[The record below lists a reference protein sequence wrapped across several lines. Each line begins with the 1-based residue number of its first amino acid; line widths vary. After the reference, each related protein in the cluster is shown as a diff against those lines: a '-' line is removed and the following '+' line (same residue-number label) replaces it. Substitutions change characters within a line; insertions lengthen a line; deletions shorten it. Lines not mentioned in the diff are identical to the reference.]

1 MEALAWGFGL
11 IEGPCVDDEGALVFS
26 DVPNGGVHRLRPDGT
41 VEVVVPKRRGV
52 GGIALH
58 ADGGVVVSGRNV
70 CHVDEEGRTR
80 VLLDPPPGVIGFNDL
95 TTDADG
101 RVYVGSLRSDPFASA
116 GERRPGELY
125 RIDRAAGVTELYGGV
140 GLTNGLGF
148 SPDGR
153 RLYHADSAAA
163 EVLAHEVTPGDG
175 GARDRA
181 VFARVDD
188 GVPDGLA
195 VDAEGGVWV
204 AVYDGGCV
212 LRYGPDGE
220 LADRLPVPALA
231 VTSLCFG
238 GGDLRDLYVVTAD
251 NTDAPERAGTIFRTR
266 VDVAGLPVHPATA

>member
-1 MEALAWGFGL
+1 MEALAWGYGL
-11 IEGPCVDDEGALVFS
+11 IEGPCVDGEGALLFS
-26 DVPNGGVHRLRPDGT
+26 DVPNGGVRRLRADGA

-52 GGIALH
+52 GGIAVH
-58 ADGGVVVSGRNV
+58 AQGGVVVSGRNV

-95 TTDADG
+95 ATDAEG
-101 RVYVGSLRSDPFASA
+101 RVYVGSLRSDPFAPA
-116 GERRPGELY
+116 GERQAGELY
-125 RIDRAAGVTELYGGV
+125 RIDRDGAVELYGGV
-140 GLTNGLGF
+140 GLTNGIGF

-153 RLYHADSAAA
+153 RLYHADSAAG
-163 EVLAHEVTPGDG
+163 EVLVHEVADDG
-175 GARDRA
+175 AASGRA
-181 VFARVDD
+181 VFARVDE